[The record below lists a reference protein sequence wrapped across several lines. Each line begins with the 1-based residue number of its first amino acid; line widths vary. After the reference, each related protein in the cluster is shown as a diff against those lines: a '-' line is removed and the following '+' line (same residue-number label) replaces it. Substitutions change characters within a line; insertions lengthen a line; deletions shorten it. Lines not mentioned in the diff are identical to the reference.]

1 MTEYQQKQLRKSIY
15 IPKCCRGE
23 VTCLVAAQK
32 IGISIRSVSDLK
44 RRYKLL
50 GDAVFIRANKGHK
63 PYNL

>member
-23 VTCLVAAQK
+23 ITCLVAAQK

-44 RRYKLL
+44 KRYKLFGESIFL
-50 GDAVFIRANKGHK
+50 A
-63 PYNL
+63 L